1 MNALRNLRILFGML
15 ALLMIVGIVG
25 YHFIEGWSW
34 FDGLYMV
41 LTTFT
46 TIGYSEVHPLSTA
59 GRVFNI
65 FLIVVGVALV
75 FLIIGALTQA
85 LIEFEFNQFF
95 GRRRMQRE
103 ISRLSGH
110 YIICGAGRVGRSV
123 ARELG
128 RKPAPF
134 VVIEANQD
142 KISKYQ
148 NDWLMIQG
156 DATQEGVLRAARIE
170 DAVGLVAATTTD
182 ATNTYII
189 LTARALN
196 PKLKIIAR
204 ASEEGAEKHMR
215 TAGADSV
222 MSPYTFAGYRIAHAF
237 LRPNVVDLIE
247 MAMTQSHELGLD
259 IGEVPVRQESPFAGK
274 TVRESR
280 IRQDL
285 DVIVLA
291 IKRQN
296 EPMRFNPKS
305 DDLIYPGDQLVVMG
319 EPARLRELE
328 QMA

>member
-1 MNALRNLRILFGML
+1 MNALRNLRILFGIL

-25 YHFIEGWSW
+25 YRFIEGWSW

-65 FLIVVGVALV
+65 FLIVTGVALV

-134 VVIEANQD
+134 VVIEANQE
-142 KISKYQ
+142 KINKYQ

-170 DAVGLVAATTTD
+170 DASGLVAATTTD

-247 MAMTQSHELGLD
+247 IAMTQSHELGLD

-296 EPMRFNPKS
+296 EPLRFNPKS
-305 DDLIYPGDQLVVMG
+305 DDLIHPGDQLVVMG

>member
-142 KISKYQ
+142 KINKYQ

-189 LTARALN
+189 LTARSLN

>member
-142 KISKYQ
+142 KINKYQ

-189 LTARALN
+189 LTARSLN

-247 MAMTQSHELGLD
+247 MAMTRSHELGLD